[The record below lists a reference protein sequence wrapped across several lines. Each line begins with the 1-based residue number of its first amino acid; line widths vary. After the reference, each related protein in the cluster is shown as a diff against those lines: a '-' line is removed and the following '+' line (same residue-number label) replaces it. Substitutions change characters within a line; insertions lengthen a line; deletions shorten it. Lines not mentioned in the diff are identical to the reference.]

1 MPRMTKQ
8 AIAES
13 VMAYAVENYEKG
25 FDWIVECKTV
35 ADIVA
40 EMDECG
46 FTTKAQIMELYGAV
60 TDVRE
65 DRIADARN
73 SAF

>member
-1 MPRMTKQ
+1 MNARKLK
-8 AIAES
+8 IAEA
-13 VMAYAVENYEKG
+13 VMAYAIEHYEEG
-25 FDWIVECKTV
+25 YDWIVECKTV
-35 ADIVA
+35 NDIVA
-40 EMDECG
+40 DMDERG
-46 FTTKAQIMELYGAV
+46 YTTKRQIMDDYGVV

>member
-1 MPRMTKQ
+1 
-8 AIAES
+8 
-13 VMAYAVENYEKG
+13 MAYAVENYERG
-25 FDWIVECKTV
+25 FDWIVECKTID
-35 ADIVA
+35 DIVA
-40 EMDECG
+40 DMDERG
-46 FTTKAQIMELYGAV
+46 YTTKAQILADYGVV

>member
-1 MPRMTKQ
+1 MSDNKLE
-8 AIAES
+8 IAEE
-13 VMAYAVENYEKG
+13 VMAYAVENYERG
-25 FDWIVECKTV
+25 FDWIVECMTV
-35 ADIVA
+35 NDIVA
-40 EMDECG
+40 EMDANS
-46 FTTKAQIMELYGAV
+46 FTTKDQIMGLYGAV

>member
-1 MPRMTKQ
+1 MPRMTKR
-8 AIAES
+8 AIAEA

-25 FDWIVECKTV
+25 YDWIVECLTV
-35 ADIVA
+35 DDIVA
-40 EMDECG
+40 RMDECG
-46 FTTKAQIMELYGAV
+46 YTTKKQIMELYGAV

>member
-1 MPRMTKQ
+1 MSGIKQ
-8 AIAES
+8 AIAEE
-13 VMAYAVENYEKG
+13 VMAYAVENYERG
-25 FDWIVECKTV
+25 FDWIVECKTID
-35 ADIVA
+35 DIVA
-40 EMDECG
+40 DMDERG
-46 FTTKAQIMELYGAV
+46 YTTKAQILADYGVV

>member
-1 MPRMTKQ
+1 
-8 AIAES
+8 
-13 VMAYAVENYEKG
+13 MAYAVENYERG
-25 FDWIVECKTV
+25 FDWIVECKTID
-35 ADIVA
+35 DIVA
-40 EMDECG
+40 DMDERG
-46 FTTKAQIMELYGAV
+46 YTTKAQIMADYGAV

>member
-1 MPRMTKQ
+1 MSNPSKQ
-8 AIAES
+8 AIAEA

-35 ADIVA
+35 NDIVA
-40 EMDECG
+40 EMDAHG
-46 FTTKAQIMELYGAV
+46 FTTKAQIMSLYGAV

>member
-1 MPRMTKQ
+1 M
-8 AIAES
+8 
-13 VMAYAVENYEKG
+13 
-25 FDWIVECKTV
+25 ECKTID
-35 ADIVA
+35 AIVA
-40 EMDECG
+40 EMDVRGC
-46 FTTKAQIMELYGAV
+46 TTEAQIMADYGVV

>member
-1 MPRMTKQ
+1 MNARKLK
-8 AIAES
+8 IAEA
-13 VMAYAVENYEKG
+13 VMAYAIEHYEEG
-25 FDWIVECKTV
+25 YDWIVECKTV
-35 ADIVA
+35 NDIVA
-40 EMDECG
+40 DMDERG
-46 FTTKAQIMELYGAV
+46 YTTKAQIMSDYGVV